1 MYFDTFSIE
10 AKSKALKRS
19 MLRVFN
25 NDHLCLVTAV
35 GRCFLKLCE
44 MVQSDRWKQV
54 TKNDPKYM
62 NTFMKVVKHRM
73 TTKSYYKHVSGG
85 KSYSKTM
92 GLTLCREANLSTNKP
107 LTIRDIGALEEVL
120 DVKILVLSAKLGNKF
135 CRVAND
141 PECKNIYLYLTE
153 NPSGDGGHFD
163 GIGSIHVFFL
173 VTVTSVPVA

>member
-1 MYFDTFSIE
+1 
-10 AKSKALKRS
+10 
-19 MLRVFN
+19 
-25 NDHLCLVTAV
+25 
-35 GRCFLKLCE
+35 

-92 GLTLCREANLSTNKP
+92 ALTLCREANLSTNKP

-141 PECKNIYLYLTE
+141 PERKNIYLYLTE

-163 GIGSIHVFFL
+163 GIGSIHVFFFWL
-173 VTVTSVPVA
+173 RLLLYQLPETLQKRETLLYKYLRRLWQSELQLDARSKTM